1 MSNDWND
8 PELDALL
15 RELADTDEGR
25 AALAEEHRQLEKDLL
40 RLADPLPPFD
50 FVQQVMTRVA
60 TAPAR
65 APSKTE
71 VLTAGSIVMVTVITA
86 LALFTAGSGTGG
98 FGLLAAGLAITLRD
112 ALVAMGSGL
121 FALWTTAA
129 LPLAGGLFVTVGLSL
144 VALRRLAAPP
154 VTRVLS

>member
-25 AALAEEHRQLEKDLL
+25 AALVEEHRQLEKDLL
-40 RLADPLPPFD
+40 RLADPLPPSD

-60 TAPAR
+60 AAPAR
-65 APSKTE
+65 APSKSE
-71 VLTAGSIVMVTVITA
+71 VLTAVGIVMVTVFAA

-98 FGLLAAGLAITLRD
+98 FGLVLAGLAIALRD

-121 FALWTTAA
+121 VALWTTAA
-129 LPLAGGLFVTVGLSL
+129 LPLAVGLFVTVGLSV
-144 VALRRLAAPP
+144 VALRRLASPP